1 MPGIRHGNG
10 GSTATGPAA
19 PESGLRFTSPSEY
32 DRLLRTAHEQVI
44 SGSFR
49 PEIPSGLVASWR
61 RSMAMGISPDQHSPR
76 HLHEPTAVA
85 ELRRTHPLQAAVPAL
100 ADLLA
105 DEGPEGRHLLIITDA
120 QGEVLWRIGGRS
132 VLRKADSLEFVEGA
146 DWSEAGIGTNAISEA
161 LTTGNPVQLFSA
173 EHLVRTHH
181 DWACTAAPIRDPRTG
196 RLLGVLDVSG
206 PLETLTT
213 DSLRMVRCGVRVAEE
228 LLAREALKIPANDD
242 GAVRASVPAAPSGR
256 AAGPAGVG
264 SLELLGDHPA
274 AVFVDGR
281 RVPLTLRRAEILAL
295 LESRRQGW
303 SADELAFAL
312 YGDSGTAA
320 TIRIEMH
327 RIRAALGPVIDSNP
341 YRLAPGL
348 AGASDACRVR
358 HLLASGEVGLAVESY
373 RAPLVSRSAAL
384 AVEELRHELDVAVAD
399 SVRAS
404 GSVEAIT
411 AWLSSDM
418 GSGDVE
424 ALAGLRRLIGPED
437 PRYLAFRARSGRLQ
451 RALL

>member
-1 MPGIRHGNG
+1 VPLIRHGNG
-10 GSTATGPAA
+10 GSAATGPAA

-32 DRLLRTAHEQVI
+32 DQLLRTAHEQVI

-49 PEIPSGLVASWR
+49 PEIPSSLVASWH

-76 HLHEPTAVA
+76 HLHEPLAVA

-228 LLAREALKIPANDD
+228 LLAKETLEEHRGDN
-242 GAVRASVPAAPSGR
+242 GAVRAFVPATPSVR
-256 AAGPAGVG
+256 AAEPTGVS
-264 SLELLGDHPA
+264 SLELLGDQPA
-274 AVFVDGR
+274 AVFVDGG

-312 YGDSGTAA
+312 YGDSGTAT

-327 RIRAALGPVIDSNP
+327 RIRSALGPIILSNP

-348 AGASDACRVR
+348 AGASDAYRVR
-358 HLLASGEVGLAVESY
+358 QLLGSGEVSLAVESY
-373 RAPLVSRSAAL
+373 RAPLLSRSAAL
-384 AVEELRHELDVAVAD
+384 AIEELRQELDAAVAD

-404 GSVEAIT
+404 GSVDAII

-424 ALAGLRRLIGPED
+424 ALAGLRRLIGPDD
-437 PRYLAFRARSGRLQ
+437 PRYLAFRARTGRLQ